1 MTGDDP
7 GYPRPVTPIVRPVI
21 LSGGAGTRLWP
32 LSTERRPKQFLELAG
47 GSLFES
53 TLRRLDGI
61 PGLVSPTVVTRG
73 EHLDQVAASAEAAG
87 VGLGSLIV
95 EPTPR
100 NTAPAVLAAAL
111 TADPD
116 DVLLVLP
123 SDHVIADPDGFGSA
137 VARGVALAR
146 DGALVTFG
154 ATPTRPE
161 AGYGYIEAGAP
172 VDGGY
177 EVVRFKEKPDV
188 EEAAHLLSIGGH
200 YWNSGMFV
208 FEAGALIGEAETHC
222 PVMLAGVRRALPD
235 GHGNRIDL
243 GAAFG
248 KVASESIDRAIM
260 EKTSKAIV
268 IPIDV
273 GWSDVGSWQ
282 SLWELSEKDAAG
294 NVLVGE
300 VDAIDVTNSY
310 IHSATRRRLAVVG
323 VDGLVVVGTDDA
335 TLVVP
340 MERSQV
346 VRDLAPRRD

>member
-1 MTGDDP
+1 M
-7 GYPRPVTPIVRPVI
+7 I

-32 LSTERRPKQFLELAG
+32 LSTERRPKQFLDLAG
-47 GSLFES
+47 GSLFEA

-61 PGLVSPTVVTRG
+61 PDVAPATVVTRG
-73 EHLDQVAASAEAAG
+73 DHLDQVAVSAESVG
-87 VGLGSLIV
+87 VDVGLVIV

-111 TADPD
+111 AADPG

-123 SDHVIADPDGFGSA
+123 SDHVIVDVEGFRSA
-137 VARGVALAR
+137 VGQAVALALG
-146 DGALVTFG
+146 GALVTFG

-161 AGYGYIEAGAP
+161 TGYGYIEAGAP

-188 EEAAHLLSIGGH
+188 DEAARLLSAGGH

-208 FEAGALIGEAETHC
+208 FGAGALIGEAEAHC
-222 PVMLAGVRRALPD
+222 PEMLAGVRRALPD
-235 GHGNRIDL
+235 DRGQRVDL
-243 GAAFG
+243 GAPFG
-248 KVASESIDRAIM
+248 EVPSESIDRAIM
-260 EKTSKAIV
+260 EKTSQAIV

-282 SLWELSEKDAAG
+282 SVWELAEKDASG
-294 NVLVGE
+294 NVLVGD

-310 IHSATRRRLAVVG
+310 LHSAPKRRLAVVG

-346 VRDLAPRRD
+346 VRDLAARRD